1 MSANRE
7 GFKARYAE
15 CEIIGPPEVREVSS
29 EDRHYTP
36 HPRAIPSSAN
46 NLGAVLAIARS
57 ARPVAWLDSACV
69 WQLQRRGGYHYELQP
84 PEAAIP
90 PEEDAVS
97 IAAAT
102 CSFLQVSTPSN
113 QG

>member
-15 CEIIGPPEVREVSS
+15 CEIIGPREVREVSS
-29 EDRHYTP
+29 EDRHFTP
-36 HPRAIPSSAN
+36 HPREIPSSAN

-69 WQLQRRGGYHYELQP
+69 WQLQRRGGYHYEL
-84 PEAAIP
+84 
-90 PEEDAVS
+90 
-97 IAAAT
+97 AAAG
-102 CSFLQVSTPSN
+102 SRDPSRGGRCQHRGRN
-113 QG
+113 L